1 MNDELKNFWNDE
13 KRILKAEEE
22 IKKERI
28 NLNNNNSKKEEK
40 IKIEK
45 TILNFNN
52 NENNHEDNKISEKY
66 FPKVLLIFFGSFIL
80 LTSFNFGVGLIISFI
95 AFGILWLY
103 CGISVLTSDFKK
115 ENNKT
120 IWIILLIFI
129 PVVALLYPDLRK
141 IQTKQKG

>member
-1 MNDELKNFWNDE
+1 MNDDLKNFWNDE
-13 KRILKAEEE
+13 KRILKAQEE
-22 IKKERI
+22 IEKEKI
-28 NLNNNNSKKEEK
+28 NLNFNNSLKKEEK
-40 IKIEK
+40 VKNEN

-52 NENNHEDNKISEKY
+52 NEENKINEKY
-66 FPKVLLIFFGSFIL
+66 FPKVLLILFGSFIL
-80 LTSFNFGVGLIISFI
+80 LTALDFGVGLIISFI
-95 AFGILWLY
+95 TFGILWLY

-129 PVVALLYPDLRK
+129 PITAFLYPDLKK